1 MTVGKFDLPR
11 RVSRLVRVIR
21 GSSRP
26 LWTVPLVAAGFWFVR
41 LPGMR
46 PRAPKRNVIVCLVY
60 LYAVVVLASAGSV

>member
-11 RVSRLVRVIR
+11 AISRFVRAVR
-21 GSSRP
+21 GSPTS
-26 LWTVPLVAAGFWFVR
+26 LWTVALVAVGFWFVR

-60 LYAVVVLASAGSV
+60 LYALVVLLSAGSI